1 MTDPTKPCADT
12 ETGNKQNKKGRI
24 CRAVMAVQE
33 KGARSTGRKTEYEK
47 SGWKRT
53 TFGLDML
60 ALLYR
65 LTCVELEQWNPLGG
79 SISHHSPFVLAQNEK
94 NNHCSAI
101 ETLMSMWRTLLA
113 NEGRRS
119 SRNTLGQ
126 CRPVFS
132 CHAEAVHEV
141 VGVHCRHFRDDL
153 CSVTLTV
160 TAFRP
165 CAGTTS

>member
-1 MTDPTKPCADT
+1 MLTRKRAI
-12 ETGNKQNKKGRI
+12 GRI
-24 CRAVMAVQE
+24 RKVGYAAQSWLFKRREPAQRVERQNAKRV
-33 KGARSTGRKTEYEK
+33 GGRE
-47 SGWKRT
+47 RP
-53 TFGLDML
+53 FGLDML

-79 SISHHSPFVLAQNEK
+79 SISHHTPFVLAQNEK
-94 NNHCSAI
+94 NNHCSW
-101 ETLMSMWRTLLA
+101 L
-113 NEGRRS
+113 
-119 SRNTLGQ
+119 Q

>member
-1 MTDPTKPCADT
+1 
-12 ETGNKQNKKGRI
+12 
-24 CRAVMAVQE
+24 MAVQE

-101 ETLMSMWRTLLA
+101 ETLGSVQTSLFMPRGSRSRSCWRTL
-113 NEGRRS
+113 
-119 SRNTLGQ
+119 
-126 CRPVFS
+126 PPF
-132 CHAEAVHEV
+132 
-141 VGVHCRHFRDDL
+141 
-153 CSVTLTV
+153 
-160 TAFRP
+160 P
-165 CAGTTS
+165 